1 MTAVAQQPP
10 LKFWPP
16 RLDSLARL
24 PKSALVAAVA
34 LLIALVAVSLLWSR
48 GPEYR
53 VLFAN
58 LEEADGGAIVA
69 ALGQMNIPY
78 QFSEGGGALLVPA
91 DKVHETRL
99 ALATRGLPKGGAV
112 GFELMDNAR
121 FGASQFAEQVTY
133 QRGLEGE
140 LARSIE
146 ALQAVQRA
154 RVHLALPR
162 QSLFVRER
170 QKPSASVLLNLHP
183 GRSLGDS
190 QVAAIAWL
198 VSSSVPDLAAEDI
211 SIVDQNGRL
220 LSAGGSGALG
230 LDGDQQRRLR
240 EIEQRAVERILS
252 LVSPIVGSGNVQAQV
267 SADLDFAQREETSE
281 VYRPNQAP
289 DQAAI
294 RSRQT
299 SASSQ
304 TGQLAATGVP
314 GALTNQP
321 PAQPTAPIVQPPA
334 NAAPGQQAQQGQQ
347 AQAQAQ
353 TQAQAPG
360 QSRHDDTVNYEL
372 DRTIS
377 HVRLPT
383 GTVRRLSVAVLLNYR
398 ADASGAPQ
406 PLPAEDIAKIE
417 KLVREAVG
425 YSEARG
431 DTLSVANSP
440 FAETPVET
448 VPLWRDPASIDLAK
462 SLLQYLAIGLIVLL
476 AWRLVARPIL
486 RQRAAEREAAIQA
499 AESASTA
506 QQDHAERALRE
517 AQRTQEKRTYENN
530 LATARELAQKDP
542 RAVAMIVRSWMSDG
556 NDTH

>member
-1 MTAVAQQPP
+1 MTAVASQPP
-10 LKFWPP
+10 SKSWLPKF
-16 RLDSLARL
+16 DALARV
-24 PKSALVAAVA
+24 PKPALAAAVA
-34 LLIALVAVSLLWSR
+34 LLVALVAVSILWSR

-53 VLFAN
+53 ILFAN
-58 LEEADGGAIVA
+58 LDEADGGAIVTS
-69 ALGQMNIPY
+69 LTQMNVPY
-78 QFSEGGGALLVPA
+78 RFSEGGGALLVPA

-99 ALATRGLPKGGAV
+99 MLASRGLPKGGSV

-121 FGASQFAEQVTY
+121 FGASQFAEQVNY

-198 VSSSVPDLAAEDI
+198 VSSSVPDLASEDI

-220 LSAGGSGALG
+220 LSAGGSGGRG
-230 LDGDQQRRLR
+230 LDGDQQRRAHDV
-240 EIEQRAVERILS
+240 EQRAVERILT
-252 LVSPIVGSGNVQAQV
+252 LLSPIVGAGNVLAQV
-267 SADLDFAQREETSE
+267 SADLDFSQREETSE

-299 SASSQ
+299 SASAQS
-304 TGQLAATGVP
+304 GLPGATGVP
-314 GALTNQP
+314 GALSNQP
-321 PAQPTAPIVQPPA
+321 PAQPAAPIVQPPPA
-334 NAAPGQQAQQGQQ
+334 PAQPGQPQPAAAAPVV
-347 AQAQAQ
+347 
-353 TQAQAPG
+353 PG
-360 QSRHDDTVNYEL
+360 QSRNDDTVNYEL

-377 HVRLPT
+377 HVRQPT
-383 GTVRRLSVAVLLNYR
+383 GGVRRLSVAVILNYR
-398 ADASGAPQ
+398 PDAEGVLQ
-406 PLPAEDIAKIE
+406 PLPAEEVAKIE
-417 KLVREAVG
+417 GLVREAVG

-440 FAETPVET
+440 FAETPDET
-448 VPLWRDPASIDLAK
+448 VPLWRDPAYIDLAK
-462 SLLQYLAIGLIVLL
+462 SLLQYLALGVIALL

-486 RQRAAEREAAIQA
+486 AQRATERQAQVQA
-499 AESASTA
+499 ASA
-506 QQDHAERALRE
+506 QQQDKVDQALRD
-517 AQRTQEKRTYENN
+517 AQRSQDKRNYESN
-530 LATARELAQKDP
+530 LAAARELAQKDP

-556 NDTH
+556 HDTK